1 MNEPIASPR
10 LRDIDPILMAV
21 LANRLNAIVR
31 EMSNTLLRTARS
43 AVLAVVRDF
52 SCSIVTADNR
62 LLCPGEGL
70 PVHIFGSSLQS
81 QSMCD
86 LHPDLAPGDAFLHN
100 DPYLG
105 NTHAADHMVMA
116 PVYVDGVHL
125 FTACAKAHQADC
137 GNSIPSTYHAYAR
150 DIYEEGALI
159 FPCVRVQ
166 KNYRDVED
174 IIRMCKRRI
183 RVPEQWYG
191 DYLAEIGAAR
201 IGERR
206 LIELTRRYGMET
218 IQAFIEAWFAYSE
231 RRMVDAIGKMPGGK
245 LSNTTTY
252 DPLPPVLPDG
262 LPIRVD
268 IEVDPKAGYIDV
280 DLTHNADNMAFGLNE
295 SVACAISN
303 AMCGVFNCMDPD
315 VPHNAGS
322 FARVRVHLREGCI
335 TGIPKFPHSCSMATT
350 NIGDRLVN
358 VTQSAF
364 AAIGEGH
371 GMAEGAIGM
380 GAGAAVIS
388 GMDWRRNGPFINQ
401 EWLLTNGGPA
411 TPETDGWLN
420 YGLPV
425 AAGLMYRG
433 SVEVDESKYPI
444 LVKQLRVI
452 AGGGGAG
459 RMRGAPGSEIVY
471 GPRHDPMMVVVSCD
485 GQVFPPQGVRGG
497 QSGPAAGTF
506 KIFQDGR
513 EEKLPGVVACELAP
527 GEWIRGVDAG
537 GGGYGNP
544 LERDPA
550 RVLRDVL
557 ERWETLQRAH
567 EVYGVVLTGEL
578 ADHSLQVDEAATL
591 ALRRRLLA

>member
-52 SCSIVTADNR
+52 SCSIVTGDNR

-364 AAIGEGH
+364 ASIGEGH

-567 EVYGVVLTGEL
+567 EVYGVVLSGEL
-578 ADHSLQVDEAATL
+578 ADHSLQVDEVATL
-591 ALRRRLLA
+591 ALRQRLLA